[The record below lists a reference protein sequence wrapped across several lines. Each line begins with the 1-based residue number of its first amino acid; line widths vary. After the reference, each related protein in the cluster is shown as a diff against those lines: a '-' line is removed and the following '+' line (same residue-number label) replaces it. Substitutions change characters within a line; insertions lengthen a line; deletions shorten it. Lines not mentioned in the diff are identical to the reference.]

1 VHVAIVTVCD
11 AVEPGGPYDPDLIA
25 ERYWQIQAQPAGSWE
40 HEVLF
45 QGA

>member
-25 ERYWQIQAQPAGSWE
+25 ERYWQTQAQPTGSWE